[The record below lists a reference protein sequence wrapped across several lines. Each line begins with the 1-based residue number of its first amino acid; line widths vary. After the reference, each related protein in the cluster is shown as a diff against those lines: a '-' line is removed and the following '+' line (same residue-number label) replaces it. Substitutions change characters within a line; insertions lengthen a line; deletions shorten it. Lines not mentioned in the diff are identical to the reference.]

1 MEVLIGVFIFYVI
14 YHVIKDIS
22 TPRRKSFDVGEYC
35 NYVNKHGQEEADRQ
49 RKNGMFD
56 L

>member
-22 TPRRKSFDVGEYC
+22 TPRRKSFDVGEYSRC
-35 NYVNKHGQEEADRQ
+35 VQKYGQEEADRH